1 MKAQAPGK
9 VVISGAYAVLEGAP
23 ALVSAVDRYVIAD
36 TSVEA
41 TFEAPEARA
50 AIPSGPLPHV
60 DVSSLR
66 QGDRKLGLGSSA
78 AIVVASLGAVM
89 LEEQPDLSAEEL
101 AGRVWKPA
109 LAAHR
114 TAQGGGSGIDVVTSA
129 LGGTRRCWLD
139 GETLH
144 SEAHL
149 LPRGLEVH
157 VFAAR
162 ESASTPKMLALV
174 RAWAERDPKHHR
186 ETMDA
191 LREASKKAAQASEL
205 GAFVR
210 AMAEQRMHL
219 TRMGNRSEAPI
230 VPLLLRSIAEEALED
245 GVAVHPS
252 GAGGGDIVL
261 CMGEQDGCERWGA
274 ILEGSGFRRL
284 DVRVGAR
291 GLHAVA

>member
-1 MKAQAPGK
+1 MRAQAPGK

-23 ALVSAVDRYVIAD
+23 ALVTAVDRYVIAD

-50 AIPSGPLPHV
+50 AIPSGPLPQV
-60 DVSSLR
+60 DVSSLWC
-66 QGDRKLGLGSSA
+66 GDRKLGLGSSA
-78 AIVVASLGAVM
+78 AIVVASLAAVM
-89 LEEQPDLSAEEL
+89 LEQQPDLCTGEL
-101 AGRVWKPA
+101 ASRVWQPA
-109 LAAHR
+109 RSAHR
-114 TAQGGGSGIDVVTSA
+114 AAQGGGSGVDVVTSA

-144 SEAHL
+144 SEAHC
-149 LPRGLEVH
+149 LPAGLEVQ

-162 ESASTPKMLALV
+162 ESASTRKMLALV
-174 RAWAERDPKHHR
+174 RAWAERDPLHHR
-186 ETMDA
+186 DTTDA
-191 LREASKKAAQASEL
+191 LCEASKNAVQASDI

-210 AMAEQRMHL
+210 AMADQRMHL
-219 TRMGNRSEAPI
+219 TRMGNRSGAPI

-261 CMGEQDGCERWGA
+261 CMGDPEGCHRWGA
-274 ILEGSGFRRL
+274 ILEGSGFLRL
-284 DVRVGAR
+284 GIRIGAL
-291 GLHAVA
+291 GVHQIV